1 MKYNNAITAFAA
13 FACAML
19 VGCSAEEEVTKSPL
33 PADSVVR
40 INASVGDMQT
50 RAAYTNDNLKE
61 FGLFIQGGNSDYYNV
76 KVENI
81 SGTWAPKYQLLW
93 KSPEQQR
100 KVLAYAP
107 YDESYNGDIEA
118 TMYRHDVSVGT
129 DQTSADDKS
138 DFIVFYNGSFVP
150 QQNAPDGTLRITLKH
165 MLSQLNISITFGT
178 EFNSTAPLAADP
190 ISEIKV
196 NGTTIKG
203 TFTYMNYGYVTASTA
218 ASDIQTVKAAPT
230 GAFTAAADK
239 ESNATT
245 AYSCILLPQTV
256 SAGTFS
262 VDITADGKLYTW
274 TSSADVN
281 LEQCMS
287 HQLDLKVGKDNVILL
302 SSGITTTAWVDGGSS
317 TLETE

>member
-1 MKYNNAITAFAA
+1 
-13 FACAML
+13 ML
-19 VGCSAEEEVTKSPL
+19 VGCSADEEVTKSTL

-50 RAAYTNDNLKE
+50 RAVYTNDNFKE
-61 FGLFIQGGNSDYYNV
+61 FGLFIVGGNSDYYNV

-81 SGTWAPKYQLLW
+81 SGTWTPGYQLLW
-93 KSPEQQR
+93 TSPEQQR

-107 YDESYNGDIEA
+107 YDESIQGDLEQA
-118 TMYRHDVSVGT
+118 MYRHDVSVGT

-138 DFIVFYNGSFVP
+138 DFIAFSNQTFVP
-150 QQNAPDGTLRITLKH
+150 QADAQDGTLRITLKH

-203 TFTYMNYGYVTASTA
+203 TFTYMGYGFVTASTA
-218 ASDIQTVKAAPT
+218 AGDIQTVKAAPT

-245 AYSCILLPQTV
+245 AYSCILIPQTIT
-256 SAGTFS
+256 AGKLS
-262 VDITADGKLYTW
+262 VDITIGGKLYTW
-274 TSSADVN
+274 TSTTDVELN
-281 LEQCMS
+281 SGAS
-287 HQLDLKVGKDNVILL
+287 HLLNLKVGKDSAVMGSI
-302 SSGITTTAWVDGGSS
+302 SSCPWIEGGETQLTTD
-317 TLETE
+317 

>member
-19 VGCSAEEEVTKSPL
+19 VGCSAEEEVTKSTL

-50 RAAYTNDNLKE
+50 RAVYTNDNFKE
-61 FGLFIQGGNSDYYNV
+61 FGLFIEGGNSGYFNV

-81 SGTWAPKYQLLW
+81 SGTWTPEYQLLW
-93 KSPEQQR
+93 TSPEQER

-107 YDESYNGDIEA
+107 YEESNYGYIE
-118 TMYRHDVSVGT
+118 TMYRYDVSVGT

-138 DFIVFYNGSFVP
+138 DFIVSYDNGFVP
-150 QQNAPDGTLRITLKH
+150 QYGAPDGTLRITLKH
-165 MLSQLNISITFGT
+165 MLSQLNINITFGT
-178 EFNSTAPLAADP
+178 EFNSTAPLAANP

-203 TFTYMNYGYVTASTA
+203 TYCYNDRAVTASTA
-218 ASDIQTVKAAPT
+218 AGDIQTVKAAPT
-230 GAFTAAADK
+230 GAFTAATDK

-245 AYSCILLPQTV
+245 AYSCILIPQTIT
-256 SAGTFS
+256 AGKLS
-262 VDITADGKLYTW
+262 VDITIGGKLYTW
-274 TSSADVN
+274 TSTTDVE
-281 LEQCMS
+281 LDGGAS
-287 HQLDLKVGKDNVILL
+287 HLLNLKVGKDSAVMGSI
-302 SSGITTTAWVDGGSS
+302 SSCPWIEGGEKQLTTD
-317 TLETE
+317 